1 MKGLYDVARH
11 LVWLTQFGLSV
22 GVPPTL
28 CIAGSVWLR
37 HRFTLGGWVVAVG
50 VVVGVLAAVSCLRGS
65 LQALDRQGRPAKKDG
80 ERGVHPCKSIVMYCS
95 RQAAWLWPW
104 RSALPLCWRSMR

>member
-1 MKGLYDVARH
+1 MKGLYDVVRH

-22 GVPPTL
+22 VVPPTL

-50 VVVGVLAAVSCLRGS
+50 VRGKLPALLAAG
-65 LQALDRQGRPAKKDG
+65 AGPAGPPRQKGRRKNI
-80 ERGVHPCKSIVMYCS
+80 SYI
-95 RQAAWLWPW
+95 L
-104 RSALPLCWRSMR
+104 

>member
-22 GVPPTL
+22 VVPPTL
-28 CIAGSVWLR
+28 CIAGSVWLQ

-65 LQALDRQGRPAKKDG
+65 LQALDRQGRPAKKDD
-80 ERGVHPCKSIVMYCS
+80 
-95 RQAAWLWPW
+95 AA
-104 RSALPLCWRSMR
+104 ALCQNLFQCLYHKRKRPFPHG

>member
-11 LVWLTQFGLSV
+11 LVWL
-22 GVPPTL
+22 PTL

-50 VVVGVLAAVSCLRGS
+50 VLVGVLAAVSCLRCS
-65 LQALDRQGRPAKKDG
+65 LQALDRQGRLAKKDG
-80 ERGVHPCKSIVMYCS
+80 GKTSPISFDRH
-95 RQAAWLWPW
+95 
-104 RSALPLCWRSMR
+104 

>member
-22 GVPPTL
+22 VVPPTL

-50 VVVGVLAAVSCLRGS
+50 VVSQFHVWSYMRHW
-65 LQALDRQGRPAKKDG
+65 QA
-80 ERGVHPCKSIVMYCS
+80 
-95 RQAAWLWPW
+95 
-104 RSALPLCWRSMR
+104 SMRQWLYVLCGVS

>member
-1 MKGLYDVARH
+1 MKGLYDMARH

-22 GVPPTL
+22 VVPPTL
-28 CIAGSVWLR
+28 CIAGSDWLR
-37 HRFTLGGWVVAVG
+37 HRFTLDGWVVAVG

-80 ERGVHPCKSIVMYCS
+80 EKTSPISYARHLKGESTLANAS
-95 RQAAWLWPW
+95 
-104 RSALPLCWRSMR
+104 

>member
-22 GVPPTL
+22 VVPPTL

-37 HRFTLGGWVVAVG
+37 HRFSLGGWVVVVG
-50 VVVGVLAAVSCLRGS
+50 VVVGVLAA
-65 LQALDRQGRPAKKDG
+65 GRPAKKDG
-80 ERGVHPCKSIVMYCS
+80 EKASPISFDRH
-95 RQAAWLWPW
+95 
-104 RSALPLCWRSMR
+104 

>member
-22 GVPPTL
+22 VVPPTL

-50 VVVGVLAAVSCLRGS
+50 VLVAVSCLRCS

-80 ERGVHPCKSIVMYCS
+80 ERTSPISFDRH
-95 RQAAWLWPW
+95 
-104 RSALPLCWRSMR
+104 

>member
-22 GVPPTL
+22 VVPPTL

-50 VVVGVLAAVSCLRGS
+50 VVVGVLAAVSCR
-65 LQALDRQGRPAKKDG
+65 AARCRRWTGRAAPPKKTAKNI
-80 ERGVHPCKSIVMYCS
+80 SYI
-95 RQAAWLWPW
+95 L
-104 RSALPLCWRSMR
+104 

>member
-1 MKGLYDVARH
+1 MKGLYDVTRH

-22 GVPPTL
+22 VVPPTL

-50 VVVGVLAAVSCLRGS
+50 VVVGVLAAVSCLRCS

-80 ERGVHPCKSIVMYCS
+80 EKISPISFDRH
-95 RQAAWLWPW
+95 
-104 RSALPLCWRSMR
+104 